1 MNPRSV
7 DGVVEK
13 SRKSRLCGTKC
24 CELRRDLGEGQKI
37 ATATISLERTCA
49 HRNRL
54 PVVCAKRKLA
64 WIAGRI
70 RPLVEVSETA
80 PTAVPPPTAPLKV
93 IVPPVPVRL

>member
-54 PVVCAKRKLA
+54 AEETRLLTGEPEDLYAMMSD
-64 WIAGRI
+64 AG
-70 RPLVEVSETA
+70 
-80 PTAVPPPTAPLKV
+80 
-93 IVPPVPVRL
+93 